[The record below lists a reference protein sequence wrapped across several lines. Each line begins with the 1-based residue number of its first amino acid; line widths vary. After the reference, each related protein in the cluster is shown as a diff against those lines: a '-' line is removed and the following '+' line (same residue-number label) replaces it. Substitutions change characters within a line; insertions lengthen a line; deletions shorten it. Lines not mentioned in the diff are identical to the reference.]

1 MFRGYRSE
9 EEAIADYIAY
19 FGTGVVPQQSATQE
33 MYLAA
38 GPATVPFAASQARA
52 PHVQAEEDAGGS
64 VVALVIAILVAL
76 IIAMF
81 GNMLN

>member
-1 MFRGYRSE
+1 
-9 EEAIADYIAY
+9 
-19 FGTGVVPQQSATQE
+19 
-33 MYLAA
+33 MYTVA
-38 GPATVPFAASQARA
+38 GPATIPFAASQVRA
-52 PHVQAEEDAGGS
+52 PHVQVEEDAGGS